1 MRTSSDSPLA
11 PSVRRPSPWLPGL
24 PGAKRVRVGRRAGG
38 FTLLELLVVMVIL
51 GLLAGYVGPKLFAQ
65 IGKSEAKVA
74 RAQIDALGKALD
86 QYRLDVGRYPSTA
99 QGLAALT
106 QPPAGESRWAG
117 PYLARALPPDP
128 WGRPYG
134 YRAPGEHGD
143 YDLWSEGP
151 DGAPGSE
158 AATGLRNW

>member
-1 MRTSSDSPLA
+1 MCCRPADAARVLT
-11 PSVRRPSPWLPGL
+11 PSVAPPGRL
-24 PGAKRVRVGRRAGG
+24 ARG

-65 IGKSEAKVA
+65 IGKSELKVA

-86 QYRLDVGRYPSTA
+86 QYRLDVGRYPSSS
-99 QGLAALT
+99 QGLQALV
-106 QPPAGESRWAG
+106 QRPAGESRWAG
-117 PYLARALPPDP
+117 PYLTRAVPADP

-134 YRAPGEHGD
+134 YRSPGDHGD

-151 DGAPGSE
+151 EGQAGAGDDN
-158 AATGLRNW
+158 ALRSW

>member
-1 MRTSSDSPLA
+1 MCRI
-11 PSVRRPSPWLPGL
+11 RPSP
-24 PGAKRVRVGRRAGG
+24 RSRRQLG

-86 QYRLDVGRYPSTA
+86 QYRLDAGRYPSTA

-106 QPPAGESRWAG
+106 QAPPGEPRWAG
-117 PYLARALPPDP
+117 PYLTRGVPPDP

-134 YRAPGEHGD
+134 YRSPGEHGD
-143 YDLWSEGP
+143 YDLWSSGP
-151 DGAPGSE
+151 DGQTVGDA
-158 AATGLRNW
+158 GLRNW

>member
-1 MRTSSDSPLA
+1 MCRI
-11 PSVRRPSPWLPGL
+11 RPSP
-24 PGAKRVRVGRRAGG
+24 RSRRQLG

-86 QYRLDVGRYPSTA
+86 QYRLDAGRYPSTA

-106 QPPAGESRWAG
+106 QAPPGEPRWAG
-117 PYLARALPPDP
+117 PYLTRGAPPDP

-134 YRAPGEHGD
+134 YRSPGEHGD
-143 YDLWSEGP
+143 YDLWSSGP
-151 DGAPGSE
+151 DGQTVGDA
-158 AATGLRNW
+158 GLRTW